1 MSIHKK
7 SLTKNRMNKKN
18 IKIFF
23 NAVSNG
29 EINKVSELLD
39 SNSEYLSICNVAP
52 PKKDDGQSGLQVA
65 FKTGNFEIARLL
77 IDKGADT
84 NFMETSEINEW
95 TAPVLHDCIR
105 ATIFNSYTL
114 QKDTSCFDLAFS
126 LMRLMLSK
134 NTDPNSMDSYGN
146 NCLHRALMDARQMLD
161 NPGTDFKNDILI
173 NQLKNVFRELI
184 KAGADIKQ
192 SIDKKESAEEL
203 YLNFKLDRYKLW

>member
-1 MSIHKK
+1 MTKK
-7 SLTKNRMNKKN
+7 D

-23 NAVSNG
+23 KAVSDG
-29 EINKVSELLD
+29 DMNKVSELLG
-39 SNSEYLSICNVAP
+39 NNTEYLSVCNVAP

-77 IDKGADT
+77 IDKGADI

-114 QKDTSCFDLAFS
+114 QKDTKQFDKAFS
-126 LMRLMLSK
+126 LLELMLSK
-134 NTDPNSMDSYGN
+134 KADPKSTDSYGN

-161 NPGTDFKNDILI
+161 NPSTDFTDNILI
-173 NQLKNVFRELI
+173 QQLQSVFKQLI
-184 KAGADIKQ
+184 NAGAHIKQ
-192 SIDKKESAEEL
+192 SSDNRDSAEEL
-203 YLNFKLDRYKLW
+203 YLNFKLDKYNLW